1 LTRTEL
7 AEFKSTG
14 AMHFAKV
21 LGGSEVGQV
30 GALFGEGGR
39 PGSRL
44 TALDVEPIAHLL
56 RRGGAIGA
64 IAGNLIGTKA
74 RPVRAILLDK
84 SPDSNWRLGWH
95 QDRTIAVQQRINVDG
110 FGPWSVKSG
119 QMHVQPPHEV
129 TAGMVTLRVHVD
141 DVDATNAPLE
151 VLPGSHLTGR
161 LSSDEVDRLAAAVP
175 AMSCRAQVGDIWAY
189 ATAIVHRSAEQRR
202 PGRRRVLQVD
212 FSAVD
217 LPGGLRWAQLV

>member
-1 LTRTEL
+1 
-7 AEFKSTG
+7 
-14 AMHFAKV
+14 MHFAKV

-129 TAGMVTLRVHVD
+129 TAGMVTLRVQ
-141 DVDATNAPLE
+141 LMM
-151 VLPGSHLTGR
+151 LTQR
-161 LSSDEVDRLAAAVP
+161 TRRWKSFP
-175 AMSCRAQVGDIWAY
+175 AHILRADCRA
-189 ATAIVHRSAEQRR
+189 TRSTGLQPRCQQCLAE
-202 PGRRRVLQVD
+202 
-212 FSAVD
+212 
-217 LPGGLRWAQLV
+217 LRWATSGPMRLQSFIVQPNKGVPDADASCRWISALSTYLVGCDGLS